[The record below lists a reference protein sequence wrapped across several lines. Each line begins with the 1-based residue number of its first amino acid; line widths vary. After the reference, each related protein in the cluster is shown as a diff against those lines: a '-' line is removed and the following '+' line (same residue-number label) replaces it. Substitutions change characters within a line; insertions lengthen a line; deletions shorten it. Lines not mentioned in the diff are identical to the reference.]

1 MTTLDLGDCETL
13 LRNFY
18 HIPENKPLYIKKID
32 KIQDGMKTLKV
43 EYDVYAKLSGK
54 NLINLNLTI
63 CEKSKLSIFIP
74 IILNGNLD
82 KYNPNS
88 RYYNDICFTTI
99 SEDGTDIIMKD
110 RQNEFIEKNRI
121 VCQED
126 CYFSDYNY
134 DTSKARCI
142 CQVKECPQ
150 LFDGMNIN
158 KAKILENFKN
168 FYNYINFKFLVCY
181 KKLFNKKGFIN
192 NVGCYLILSII
203 FFHIFKRNYRR
214 QIKNKQ
220 KIHRLNSNRIFI
232 LGKRIINKNKIYNKN
247 IINESEFKINLKKIK
262 DKSNKE
268 NINKYI
274 DEEINGF
281 SYNLSLK
288 IDKRTYCQYYIS
300 LLKTQHKL
308 ICALFNNNDYN
319 SVIIKFNLFLIG
331 FTIEY
336 IVNALFYNDDT
347 MHKIYETKGEFDLE
361 NQIPIIVY
369 STIIS
374 SLLNYPLNFLAL
386 SNEPII
392 NFKQGIS
399 KINIKKRAKKLKNI
413 LS

>member
-18 HIPENKPLYIKKID
+18 HIPENKPLHIKKID
-32 KIQDGMKTLKV
+32 KIQDGMKTLKA

-88 RYYNDICFTTI
+88 RYYNDICYTTI

-110 RQNEFIEKNRI
+110 RQNEFIEKDRI

-134 DTSKARCI
+134 VTSKARCI

-192 NVGCYLILSII
+192 NIGCYLILSII
-203 FFHIFKRNYRR
+203 FFHIFTILIFKIKSFYSIETKIKKIAIEKYKYLYDKRNYRR

-220 KIHRLNSNRIFI
+220 KIHQLNANRIFI
-232 LGKRIINKNKIYNKN
+232 FGKRIINKNKIYK
-247 IINESEFKINLKKIK
+247 
-262 DKSNKE
+262 
-268 NINKYI
+268 
-274 DEEINGF
+274 
-281 SYNLSLK
+281 
-288 IDKRTYCQYYIS
+288 YCQ
-300 LLKTQHKL
+300 
-308 ICALFNNNDYN
+308 
-319 SVIIKFNLFLIG
+319 
-331 FTIEY
+331 
-336 IVNALFYNDDT
+336 
-347 MHKIYETKGEFDLE
+347 
-361 NQIPIIVY
+361 
-369 STIIS
+369 
-374 SLLNYPLNFLAL
+374 
-386 SNEPII
+386 
-392 NFKQGIS
+392 
-399 KINIKKRAKKLKNI
+399 
-413 LS
+413 